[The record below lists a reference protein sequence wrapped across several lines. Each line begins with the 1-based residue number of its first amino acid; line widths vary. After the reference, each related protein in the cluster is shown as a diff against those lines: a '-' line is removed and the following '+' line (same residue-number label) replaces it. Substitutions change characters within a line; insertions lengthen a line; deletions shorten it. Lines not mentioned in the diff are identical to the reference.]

1 MKLQKGFLCFGRRFC
16 VRIHLLLLPLLVSAY
31 LGNYLSL
38 FFISWCSAGL
48 HELCHILAGKRLSVP
63 VSGIV
68 FMPFGLCAPLK
79 EPFIKQPWKEILMAL
94 AGPLCNLGLAFGFE
108 VTHTQVSSPL
118 MVYGRDVNLAMAV
131 LNLLPCLPLDGGR
144 ILRSILNLGTDTL
157 SAYRITTSLSR
168 IIAGGLFAIGIGCLV
183 TTRFQFS
190 VLMIGVFLLG
200 NLFSEQKNISRQ
212 ALEEL
217 LYHNKKLDRESLNA
231 CISLTAYSHLPARKL
246 LRKLSFHR
254 YSLVHVVDK
263 HQRLLYT
270 LTEDEILQALLNHSI
285 RITLD
290 EIYQTKNA

>member
-1 MKLQKGFLCFGRRFC
+1 MKLQRGFFCFGRRFC
-16 VRIHLLLLPLLVSAY
+16 VRIHLLLLPLLICAY
-31 LGNYLSL
+31 LGNYLSM

-48 HELCHILAGKRLSVP
+48 HELCHIFAGKRLHVP

-79 EPFIKQPWKEILMAL
+79 ESFIKQPWKEILMAF
-94 AGPLCNLGLAFGFE
+94 AGPLCNLLLALGFE
-108 VTHTQVSSPL
+108 VARTQVPSPL
-118 MVYGRDVNLAMAV
+118 TGYGRDVNLAMAV

-168 IIAGGLFAIGIGCLV
+168 IIAGGLFTIGIACLI
-183 TTRFQFS
+183 TARFQFS
-190 VLMIGVFLLG
+190 FIMIGVFLLG
-200 NLFSEQKNISRQ
+200 NLFTEQKNISRQ

-217 LYHNKKLDRESLNA
+217 LYHNKKLDRETLNFSV
-231 CISLTAYSHLPARKL
+231 SLTAYPHLPARKI

-263 HQRLLYT
+263 HQHLLYT

-285 RITLD
+285 RITLQ
-290 EIYQTKNA
+290 EIHELKKR